1 MPQTDQATQIAEAK
15 LRRVLERPLAKW
27 ILIALY
33 KANATK
39 SSQRMS
45 LTDLANRL
53 QAHPYH
59 LLRLIKGAKKHHAVL
74 KGFVHYPD
82 KGKRKGFYLLPA
94 GLLLAKCL
102 AEERPLTKSIRKK
115 IIAALVERSRQSGRQ
130 SPPSHRQFTPNS
142 PSSHHQVT
150 AKSPLP
156 LYPST
161 LNPENLETLNPA
173 TASCHFV
180 STKGRQEETSS
191 SHPLAETEERI
202 SVKGTEEESEKH
214 PLECERCGRR
224 TLEPIRFNFNWRPEL
239 IPYLS
244 SALRYR
250 CAKVCRTCHQEL
262 FREVKEAWKMLLN
275 LKTADDPNEA

>member
-1 MPQTDQATQIAEAK
+1 MPKTDQATHIAEAK
-15 LRRVLERPLAKW
+15 LRRVLERPLAKL
-27 ILIALY
+27 ILIVLY
-33 KANATK
+33 QANATK

-45 LTDLANRL
+45 LTDLAHRL

-130 SPPSHRQFTPNS
+130 SPPSHRQLTTNS
-142 PSSHHQVT
+142 PLSHHQVT

-156 LYPST
+156 YIPISP
-161 LNPENLETLNPA
+161 NPENLETLNPA
-173 TASCHFV
+173 DAKSHFV
-180 STKGRQEETSS
+180 STKG
-191 SHPLAETEERI
+191 
-202 SVKGTEEESEKH
+202 TEEENEKH
-214 PLECERCGRR
+214 PLECERCRGR
-224 TLEPIRFNFNWRPEL
+224 TLELTRFHFNWRPEL

-250 CAKVCRTCHQEL
+250 CARVCRTCLREL
-262 FREVKEAWKMLLN
+262 EREVKDAWKTLLN
-275 LKTADDPNEA
+275 LKTADD

>member
-1 MPQTDQATQIAEAK
+1 MPKTDQATHIAEAK
-15 LRRVLERPLAKW
+15 LRRVLERPLAKL
-27 ILIALY
+27 ILIVLY
-33 KANATK
+33 QANATK

-45 LTDLANRL
+45 LTDLAHRL

-115 IIAALVERSRQSGRQ
+115 IIQALVVRSGTSGSK
-130 SPPSHRQFTPNS
+130 SPLTHPQFTTNS

-156 LYPST
+156 YIPISP
-161 LNPENLETLNPA
+161 NPENLETLNPA

-202 SVKGTEEESEKH
+202 PVKGTEEENEKH
-214 PLECERCGRR
+214 PLECERCRGR
-224 TLEPIRFNFNWRPEL
+224 TLELTRFHFNWRPEL

-250 CAKVCRTCHQEL
+250 CARVCRTCLREL
-262 FREVKEAWKMLLN
+262 EREVKDAWKTLLN
-275 LKTADDPNEA
+275 LKTADD